1 MNEMDLFTYH
11 TLMMGHLRQ
20 AHYQPVLL
28 LYKEA
33 LDSGVKVRL
42 LLNLT
47 EISSRKLILPNF

>member
-42 LLNLT
+42 FILT
-47 EISSRKLILPNF
+47 EISSQKLTLLNF